1 MRHAFVRLTCRILIA
16 CIAGL
21 PLAAQADLIAT
32 EQAAASASAQGARA
46 LVASRM
52 EALGVAPDLARDR
65 IAALTD
71 REVLQMSKDL
81 ETAPAGGGLFI
92 GVALVVAFLIW
103 RFNFSDQAKAE
114 KAEAD
119 RAAKTQKK

>member
-1 MRHAFVRLTCRILIA
+1 MRAGLVRIVCRLLIT

-32 EQAAASASAQGARA
+32 QQAASAASATSARA

-52 EALGVAPDLARDR
+52 EALGVSPELARDR
-65 IAALTD
+65 LAALTD

-103 RFNFSDQAKAE
+103 RFNFSAQAKSE
-114 KAEAD
+114 QAEAD
-119 RAAKTQKK
+119 RAAKAQKK